1 MGSDGLYTFCGFSAG
16 VYPSCGGK
24 FCIGWNPA
32 EIFEIKAVGEGGGR
46 TRTRWTAEDG
56 FENYHNPECS
66 AAVVLEVNVYV

>member
-32 EIFEIKAVGEGGGR
+32 EIFEIKAVGGGGGGGGGGPGPGGLQR
-46 TRTRWTAEDG
+46 MASRITITL
-56 FENYHNPECS
+56 N
-66 AAVVLEVNVYV
+66 AALLSFWK